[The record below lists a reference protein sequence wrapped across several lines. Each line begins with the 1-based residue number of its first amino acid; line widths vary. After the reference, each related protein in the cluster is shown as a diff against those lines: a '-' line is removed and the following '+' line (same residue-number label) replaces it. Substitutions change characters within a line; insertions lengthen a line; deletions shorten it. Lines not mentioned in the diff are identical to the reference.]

1 MRFEIRILLSRPF
14 LYLGHKVLIMRVIVE
29 GKKDVEMTPN
39 RKRLPTR
46 WRWIA
51 IGATLIV
58 LILGLSLSQLQGG
71 ATPRDQP
78 SPEATPC
85 PSASPTSGTPTA
97 SASAEIDATATACEP
112 TAPESDV
119 GTPVVVSGFTINL
132 LASSD
137 QAGPVNLTV
146 ELSDESGAPITG
158 AQVTVSAHSLDMDM
172 GEFPY
177 EAAETEPGH
186 YVADRVAMGM
196 GGDWKVEVD
205 IAIPGQQKIVAYFL
219 VPLEG
224 PK

>member
-14 LYLGHKVLIMRVIVE
+14 LYLGHKVLIVRVIVE
-29 GKKDVEMTPN
+29 GKKDLEMTPN
-39 RKRLPTR
+39 HKRLPTR

-97 SASAEIDATATACEP
+97 KDATATPCVP
-112 TAPESDV
+112 TAPVSQL
-119 GTPVVVSGFTINL
+119 GIPLVVSGITINL

-158 AQVTVSAHSLDMDM
+158 AQVTVSAHSLEMDM